1 MIPSRNRVAF
11 LEPVRA
17 QQQQVVSVA
26 APSRLGRQLEEVIVS
41 LSKVGAP
48 FALIGGLA
56 LASHKVIRAT
66 QDIDLLTD
74 SGKADEI
81 DRELVAIGYQ
91 CLHRSPD
98 AGNYLR
104 GDERVDFIYASRP
117 AARRLL
123 TNATAIQTAFGE
135 VRVVSIEGL
144 IGLKLQGFVNNS
156 RRTQDLEDIKAL
168 IAANRQALKMDEV
181 RERGNS
187 MVSIPTDNEHPF
199 AADGGITQVPAVPS
213 RDPFEALDDLMTVI
227 ETLCPIWPKRETFSS
242 TDRFLI

>member
-1 MIPSRNRVAF
+1 
-11 LEPVRA
+11 
-17 QQQQVVSVA
+17 VA
-26 APSRLGRQLEEVIVS
+26 AASRLGRQLEEVIAS
-41 LSKVGAP
+41 LSKLDAR

-74 SGKADEI
+74 SEKAEDI
-81 DRELVAIGYQ
+81 DRELVALGYR

-117 AARRLL
+117 AARGLL
-123 TNATAIQTAFGE
+123 EHATALQTAFGE
-135 VRVVSIEGL
+135 VRVVSTEGL
-144 IGLKLQGFVNNS
+144 IGLKLQGFVNNP

-181 RERGNS
+181 REYFRLFN
-187 MVSIPTDNEHPF
+187 
-199 AADGGITQVPAVPS
+199 
-213 RDPFEALDDLMTVI
+213 
-227 ETLCPIWPKRETFSS
+227 RES
-242 TDRFLI
+242 LLEEILK